1 MVRKENNI
9 ILVSP
14 RLFLLKDKQV
24 AQTDS
29 AQTKGK
35 LAEKPERV
43 VFPSAGTEES
53 CCVVSGTD
61 EVCCDAA
68 TEAAGVTPWGGA
80 VPAIL
85 VRKLPI
91 KLSNR
96 SPIKLSATS
105 QASHE

>member
-35 LAEKPERV
+35 LAEKPEECVCFHPQGLRSHAV
-43 VFPSAGTEES
+43 SSAVQTRS
-53 CCVVSGTD
+53 
-61 EVCCDAA
+61 AA
-68 TEAAGVTPWGGA
+68 TPQPKQQALHHGAA
-80 VPAIL
+80 L
-85 VRKLPI
+85 FQ
-91 KLSNR
+91 R
-96 SPIKLSATS
+96 SW
-105 QASHE
+105 

>member
-35 LAEKPERV
+35 LKNRS

>member
-35 LAEKPERV
+35 LKNRSV
-43 VFPSAGTEES
+43 FKFPSAGTEES

>member
-35 LAEKPERV
+35 LKNRSVLCFHPQGLRSHAV
-43 VFPSAGTEES
+43 SSAVQTRS
-53 CCVVSGTD
+53 
-61 EVCCDAA
+61 AA
-68 TEAAGVTPWGGA
+68 TPQPKQQALHHGAA
-80 VPAIL
+80 
-85 VRKLPI
+85 
-91 KLSNR
+91 LSQR
-96 SPIKLSATS
+96 SW
-105 QASHE
+105 